1 MRIRALD
8 RHDNLVKS
16 QECWFTLE
24 ATTTPKLDHDLSSAT
39 TKAQPAATAQPYL
52 LQLRNGVAEEYLT
65 LTVAG
70 EVSLRLT
77 RPNVTSLDV
86 SASAVLRVIAGKAT
100 SVDVVNIPEAATARS
115 MQLVVHAR
123 DMYGNVDETFEQEV
137 AIDYDGQLPDGEE
150 LVLPKD
156 GLVRLER
163 GVQRLTVPRR
173 RVGGSPLKENP
184 GVN

>member
-1 MRIRALD
+1 
-8 RHDNLVKS
+8 
-16 QECWFTLE
+16 
-24 ATTTPKLDHDLSSAT
+24 
-39 TKAQPAATAQPYL
+39 
-52 LQLRNGVAEEYLT
+52 
-65 LTVAG
+65 
-70 EVSLRLT
+70 
-77 RPNVTSLDV
+77 
-86 SASAVLRVIAGKAT
+86 
-100 SVDVVNIPEAATARS
+100 

-184 GVN
+184 GVNY